1 MQIKIL
7 RSGQQLGPYSVE
19 EVRSHLQSGFLQLA
33 DLGWHEGMTDWA
45 KLGTLPALQ
54 NLPLGFPSPPLSPAP
69 TSGAAIASLVLGIA
83 GISMVGLTSIPA
95 VICGHLAMSRI
106 SKSAGKIG
114 GEGLA
119 IAGLITG
126 YIGVMYFVVMAAL
139 FAMTIGMSAVV
150 MGAVMHEMTEPRAMP
165 KNPWSDA
172 VAISRANTL
181 YIASRHYS
189 AEHAGKFPAAL
200 TDLVPKYLS
209 GEDFSKATGH
219 GYFWFGG
226 RDSDA
231 PDHILFVSRET
242 SPDGQHVVLRLNG
255 AIKIEP
261 YSGQRRASPQA
272 THKAPPALEDP
283 EPAGH

>member
-7 RSGQQLGPYSVE
+7 RSGRQLGPYSIE

-33 DLGWHEGMTDWA
+33 DLGWHEGMMDWA
-45 KLGTLPALQ
+45 KLGALPALR
-54 NLPLGFPSPPLSPAP
+54 NLTLGFPGPPPLGSAP
-69 TSGAAIASLVLGIA
+69 TSGAAIASLILGIA
-83 GISMVGLTSIPA
+83 GISVVGLTSIPA
-95 VICGHLAMSRI
+95 VICGHLALGRI
-106 SKSAGKIG
+106 SKSEGRIG

-126 YIGVMYFVVMAAL
+126 YIGVVYFVIMAAL
-139 FAMTIGMSAVV
+139 FAMMIGTFALGMFG
-150 MGAVMHEMTEPRAMP
+150 MMHEMTRPRATL
-165 KNPWSDA
+165 PWSA
-172 VAISRANTL
+172 AEAISHANTL

-189 AEHAGKFPAAL
+189 ADHAGRFPAAL

-209 GEDFSKATGH
+209 GEDLSRATGR
-219 GYFWFGG
+219 GYTWFGG

-242 SPDGQHVVLRLNG
+242 SPDGQRVVLRLNG
-255 AIKIEP
+255 AIKVEP
-261 YSGQRRASPQA
+261 YRGPLPARTRA
-272 THKAPPALEDP
+272 TRKAPPVLENP